1 MPNYQGAF
9 WFNYIKGNIDH
20 NVAVPGGSDITR
32 RFVEVRSQSRLI
44 RVRIEFRL
52 HPLRIGRIRSSCLT
66 ARRSRATTKLW
77 RWRVSVNP
85 HLGPKST
92 RVYSK

>member
-20 NVAVPGGSDITR
+20 NVAVPGGSDITT

-44 RVRIEFRL
+44 RVRIELRL
-52 HPLRIGRIRSSCLT
+52 HPLRIGRLCSSCLT
-66 ARRSRATTKLW
+66 VRQSKATTKLW
-77 RWRVSVNP
+77 TLSVKP
-85 HLGPKST
+85 HLG
-92 RVYSK
+92 